1 MSGQAEL
8 PRRSRY
14 CGDFRTEHVGQ
25 ECCVMGWVHSYRDH
39 GGVIF
44 IDLRDRSGLVQIVA
58 DPSTSPGAHAAAE
71 RVRSEWV
78 VAAVGRVR
86 PRSAESINPKLATGE
101 VEIITDRIV
110 ILTEAETP
118 PFPVDAAEEM
128 DESLRLKW
136 RFIDL
141 RRPQMLDRLRRR
153 HEVVLSARNYLSER
167 GFWEIET
174 PLLINSSPEGARD
187 FLVPSR
193 MNPGHFYALPQS
205 PQLMKQTLMASG
217 VDRYFQMARCL
228 RDEDLRADR
237 QPEHTQIDIEM
248 SFVDEEQVL
257 ETVEGLVRHIYR
269 VAKGVDLPDPFPRM
283 TYAEAMLRYGSDK
296 PELRFGLEII
306 DVSPVVAKSE
316 FRVFTET
323 LANGGQVRG
332 INVKA
337 GACLSRSQL
346 DNLQPT
352 ARELGGK
359 GAAYIIYEPD
369 GTWRSPLLKYFPED
383 VLEELR
389 DLLGGEPG
397 DLFVF
402 GADEPEA
409 LAPFMGRLR
418 LHLAGL
424 VGLPGET
431 DDIRP
436 LWVTD
441 FPVFERDSETGGWQA
456 MHHPFTMPKREFLD
470 TMEENPGA
478 VIGQLYDLVIN
489 GAELGSGSIRIHDP
503 SIQQRVFRIVGIS
516 EEEAERKFSY
526 LLRAFRYGAPP
537 HGGIALGIDR
547 LVSQIVGVKSIRE
560 VIAFPKTATGAD
572 LMMGAPGPVDDAQLR
587 ELHIR
592 PVE

>member
-1 MSGQAEL
+1 M
-8 PRRSRY
+8 PRRSKY
-14 CGDFRTEHVGQ
+14 CGEFREEHVGQ

-39 GGVIF
+39 GGIIF
-44 IDLRDRSGLVQIVA
+44 IDLRDRTGLVQIVA
-58 DPSTSPGAHAAAE
+58 DPSNDPDAHAKAE

-86 PRSAESINPKLATGE
+86 PRSEETINPKLDTGQ
-101 VEIITDRIV
+101 VEIITDRIE

-141 RRPQMLDRLRRR
+141 RRPQMLERLRKR
-153 HEVVLSARNYLSER
+153 HEVVLSARNYLSEQ

-174 PLLINSSPEGARD
+174 PMLINSSPEGARD

-193 MNPGHFYALPQS
+193 MAPGHFYALPQS
-205 PQLMKQTLMASG
+205 PQLLKQTLMASG

-248 SFVDEEQVL
+248 SFATQEQVL
-257 ETVEGLVRHIYR
+257 ETVEGLIRHIYQE
-269 VAKGVDLPDPFPRM
+269 AKGIELPEPFPRM
-283 TYAEAMLRYGSDK
+283 TYAEAMLTYGSDK
-296 PELRFGLEII
+296 PDLRFGLEIQEVT
-306 DVSPVVAKSE
+306 DVVAKSD

-323 LANGGQVRG
+323 IDKGGRVRA
-332 INVKA
+332 INVKG
-337 GACLSRSQL
+337 GAKFSRSQL
-346 DNLQPT
+346 DNLQPK

-369 GTWRSPLLKYFPED
+369 GTWRSPLLKYFPEE

-389 DLLGGEPG
+389 ETLGGEPG

-402 GADEPEA
+402 GADDAKA
-409 LAPFMGRLR
+409 LAPFLGRLR
-418 LHLAGL
+418 LHLAEL
-424 VGLPGET
+424 AGLPGET
-431 DDIRP
+431 DAVKP
-436 LWVTD
+436 LWVVD
-441 FPVFERDSETGGWQA
+441 FPVFEQDEETGNWQP
-456 MHHPFTMPKREFLD
+456 MHHAFTMPRPDCLD
-470 TMEENPGA
+470 TMEDDPGA
-478 VIGQLYDLVIN
+478 VIGQLYDLVVN

-503 SIQQRVFRIVGIS
+503 AIQQRVFKIVGID
-516 EEEAERKFSY
+516 EEEADRKFSY

-547 LVSQIVGVKSIRE
+547 LIMQLVGAKSIRE

-572 LMMGAPGPVDDAQLR
+572 LLMDAPGPVDEAQLE

-592 PVE
+592 VVE